1 MSRALRVVAHKFCVA
16 GFRIVAQTVFGI
28 ANPFLIV
35 LGSIIAGV
43 AGPIVLVLLTERFGL
58 PNLFELRRPRARGPA
73 LEPGRPAMRN
83 DG

>member
-1 MSRALRVVAHKFCVA
+1 MFCVA
-16 GFRIVAQTVFGI
+16 GFRIVALSVFGI

-43 AGPIVLVLLTERFGL
+43 TGPIVLVVLTERFGL
-58 PNLFELRRPRARGPA
+58 PNLFEMRRRRARDPA
-73 LEPGRPAMRN
+73 LQPGRRAMGN